1 MKKILSDEI
10 NNKLNYAK
18 SIVSA
23 NPDKSMEI
31 CKEAYDLAK
40 TNSLILEEGY
50 ALIGLALASRIKSD
64 SSRMIDYSYRALA
77 IFEDNNHITGQIKA
91 LNLIGIAYFYSSIY
105 EESLKYFFRASELLE
120 LERDDNLLTSV
131 LNNIG
136 EIYRE
141 SDIYDEAIKYYN
153 KAANVAV
160 NKYPSS
166 HAAILGNIGKTYF
179 EKNEFDMALEVFD
192 KSYSIFIDG
201 DDMVSLGEIENKIG
215 KVYYALGDFEKA
227 EQYYFKAYKRLEDVS
242 NKYYVI
248 DVLINIAQLYIERE
262 SERTLYFYEKVIE
275 AAEMVGSQKKLCQ
288 AYKLISDYYEN
299 KEDYKSAIE
308 FYKKHSNVNEEIIS
322 LNIRTRLEI
331 LNIEFENVQSA
342 DKPQQIK
349 KRLEKEISRQRKEI
363 ENIKQANKVLEKKA
377 YEDELTGISN
387 RRSINIYLNKIIKE
401 ISSEEDSIVLFM
413 IDIDNFKKYNDYWGH
428 SEGDVCLKKIAE
440 CIRRIQNSR
449 SDYFGRY
456 GGEEFIYISTSM
468 GYEDALKLGN
478 LLRTEVEDMGLYY
491 MDGEEKKI
499 VTISVGG
506 VMGMKSDFKSIADI
520 MENAD
525 RELYRVKGM
534 GKNMTILKEMKS

>member
-91 LNLIGIAYFYSSIY
+91 LNLIGIGYFYSSIY
-105 EESLKYFFRASELLE
+105 EESLKYLLKASELLE
-120 LERDDNLLTSV
+120 LERDDYLLTSV

-141 SDIYDEAIKYYN
+141 SEIYDEAIKYYD
-153 KAANVAV
+153 KAVQITV
-160 NKYPSS
+160 DKYPLS
-166 HAAILGNIGKTYF
+166 HAAILGNIGDIHF
-179 EKNEFDMALEVFD
+179 QQNEFDMALEVFS
-192 KSYSIFIDG
+192 KSYSILMDG
-201 DDMVSLGEIENKIG
+201 ADMVSLGEIENKIG
-215 KVYYALGDFEKA
+215 KVYYAIGDFEKA
-227 EQYYFKAYKRLEDVS
+227 EEYYFISYKRLEDIS

-248 DVLINIAQLYIERE
+248 DVLINIAQLYIESR
-262 SERTLYFYEKVIE
+262 SEKTLYFYEKVVE
-275 AAEMVGSQKKLCQ
+275 VAEMLGAKRKLCQ
-288 AYKLISDYYEN
+288 VYKLISDYYEN
-299 KEDYKSAIE
+299 KEDYKNAIK
-308 FYKKHSNVNEEIIS
+308 FYKKHSNVNEEIMS
-322 LNIRTRLEI
+322 SNIRTKLEI
-331 LNIEFENVQSA
+331 LNIEFKNVQSV
-342 DKPQQIK
+342 DKFEQINN
-349 KRLEKEISRQRKEI
+349 RLEKEITRQRKEI
-363 ENIKQANKVLEKKA
+363 EKIKQANKVLEKKA
-377 YEDELTGISN
+377 HEDELTGISN
-387 RRSINIYLNKIIKE
+387 RRSINIYLNKIIAE

-413 IDIDNFKKYNDYWGH
+413 IDIDDFKKYNDYWGH

-449 SDYFGRY
+449 SDSFGRY
-456 GGEEFIYISTSM
+456 GGEEFVYISIALD
-468 GYEDALKLGN
+468 YDDALKLGD

-491 MDGEEKKI
+491 MDGEEKKP

-506 VMGMKSDFKSIADI
+506 VMGMKSNFKTIADI